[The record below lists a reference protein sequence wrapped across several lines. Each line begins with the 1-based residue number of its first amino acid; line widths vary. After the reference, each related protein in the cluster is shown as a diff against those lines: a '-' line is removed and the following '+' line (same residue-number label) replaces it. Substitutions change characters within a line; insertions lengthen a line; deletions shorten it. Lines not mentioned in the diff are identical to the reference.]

1 MTWNSSTV
9 YEQRVCFVLEVLEDH
24 FSFSHLCERYHI
36 SRTTGYTWMDRY
48 QQGGLEAL
56 RDRSNRPTRCPHA
69 TPEAVVER
77 IVELRIRFGWGPRK
91 LRKLLLGEIGWAPA
105 RSTVGE
111 ILERHDLVVKRRKHP
126 ASPVHP
132 GQPIVPMDAPN
143 SSWTV
148 DFKGHFRMLNGKYC
162 YPLTVQDSFS
172 RYLLCC
178 EALPSTSVD
187 DAKPIFARLF
197 REYGLPDYFLSD
209 NGSPFASIGLGRL
222 TRLRA
227 WWIRLGIQHLTIQ
240 PGEPQQNPRHERMHR
255 DLKREATRPPEANF
269 TAQQRHFDDFRHTFN
284 HIRPHEALGDETP
297 ASVYTPSTRVMPRA
311 LAPLEYPAHFEVR
324 KVSTNGGIRWE
335 TNWVN
340 VSSVIP
346 GEPIGLEPVGPN
358 TWQVYYGPVTLG
370 WLDETTLKI
379 TDIEQKTGR
388 NPKTYD

>member
-1 MTWNSSTV
+1 MSNANRHDIHVLNTLIQTAIDSADGYREAST
-9 YEQRVCFVLEVLEDH
+9 ETENPGHRDLFGRR
-24 FSFSHLCERYHI
+24 SFER
-36 SRTTGYTWMDRY
+36 R
-48 QQGGLEAL
+48 QVAE
-56 RDRSNRPTRCPHA
+56 P
-69 TPEAVVER
+69 
-77 IVELRIRFGWGPRK
+77 GPRPAGMFDHVVPAF
-91 LRKLLLGEIGWAPA
+91 RGEGIRTDHEA
-105 RSTVGE
+105 VGE

-126 ASPVHP
+126 AAPVHP

-172 RYLLCC
+172 RCLLCC

-255 DLKREATRPPEANF
+255 DLKREATRPPQANF

-297 ASVYTPSTRVMPRA
+297 ASVYTPSTRIMPRA

-346 GEPIGLEPVGPN
+346 GEPVGLEPVGPN